1 MAFPI
6 LAAVAAGAT
15 AAKGGANAYFANQQR
30 QALLSSQRDQVRQ
43 QNRLGRLQDQIDFDA
58 YMRQVNAETEAYE
71 LNKQKADRQIAYNNT
86 AYQRVIESGLTKLS
100 DLSDNYIAKAQNRR
114 AKLSRSTGVAAA
126 KGMTGVTAD
135 RADVAMR
142 AAAGRQEAM
151 EGASK
156 ERAVGQYIF
165 NTNVA
170 KEQVEAA
177 NYRAWSEVAIPP
189 TFGPP
194 PVSRGML
201 NRPADTT
208 GAALMSDLVGVAA
221 DTAMS
226 FVSNMPTK
234 ATTGNGFEDP
244 RSGTPAPGP
253 DPGTVFP
260 EVTAPPPVPQAGLAD
275 ASGRSSLLTGPAQ
288 YFTSQAPSLGQ
299 FFGIPGF
306 SL

>member
-1 MAFPI
+1 MALPI
-6 LAAVAAGAT
+6 LALVAAGAT

-58 YMRQVNAETEAYE
+58 YMRQVEAETKAYE
-71 LNKQKADRQIAYNNT
+71 LRKETADRQIAYNNT

-100 DLSDNYIAKAQNRR
+100 DLSDNYIAKAQGRR

-126 KGMTGVTAD
+126 KAMTGVTAD
-135 RADVAMR
+135 RADVAMK
-142 AAAGRQEAM
+142 AAAGRQESM
-151 EGASK
+151 DEASK
-156 ERAVGQYIF
+156 ERSVGQYIF

-177 NYRAWSEVAIPP
+177 NYRAWAEVAIPP

-194 PVSRGML
+194 PVSRGMI

-208 GAALMSDLVGVAA
+208 GSALLSDLVGVAA

-226 FVSNMPTK
+226 FVSNLPTK
-234 ATTGNGFEDP
+234 ATIPTP
-244 RSGTPAPGP
+244 KSGSPAPGP

-260 EVTAPPPVPQAGLAD
+260 EVTAPPPIPQAGLGD

-288 YFTSQAPSLGQ
+288 YFTSEYGNLGQ
-299 FFGIPGF
+299 FFGIPTPG
-306 SL
+306 L

>member
-6 LAAVAAGAT
+6 LAAIAAGAT
-15 AAKGGANAYFANQQR
+15 AAKGGANAYFANQER

-177 NYRAWSEVAIPP
+177 NYKAWAEVAIPP

-234 ATTGNGFEDP
+234 ATTGGGQSLDDIINEPYTADQMDLG
-244 RSGTPAPGP
+244 GLPG
-253 DPGTVFP
+253 DVIRPGDAGFP
-260 EVTAPPPVPQAGLAD
+260 EAGYEIFGGRQSLTIPQAGLEN
-275 ASGRSSLLTGPAQ
+275 LPV
-288 YFTSQAPSLGQ
+288 SQQL
-299 FFGIPGF
+299 FPG
-306 SL
+306 LQ

>member
-1 MAFPI
+1 MAFPL
-6 LAAVAAGAT
+6 LAVIAAAGT
-15 AAKGGANAYFANQQR
+15 AAKGGANAYFSNQQR
-30 QALLSSQRDQVRQ
+30 QALLTSQRDQVRQ
-43 QNRLGRLQDQIDFDA
+43 QNRLGRVQDQIDFDA
-58 YMRQVNAETEAYE
+58 YTRQVEAETKAYE
-71 LNKQKADRQIAYNNT
+71 LRKESADRQIAYNNT

-135 RADVAMR
+135 RADVAMK

-177 NYRAWSEVAIPP
+177 NYRAWAEVAIPP

-194 PVSRGML
+194 PVSRGMR

-208 GAALMSDLVGVAA
+208 GSALLTDLVGVAA

-226 FVSNMPTK
+226 FASNMPTK
-234 ATTGNGFEDP
+234 ATIP

-253 DPGTVFP
+253 DEGTVFP
-260 EVTAPPPVPQAGLAD
+260 ELTAPPPIPQAGLAD
-275 ASGRSSLLTGPAQ
+275 ASGRSSLLSGPLQ
-288 YFTSQAPSLGQ
+288 YFTPEAPNYGQ
-299 FFGIPGF
+299 FFNIPVPG
-306 SL
+306 L